1 MVTTLCFQ
9 GILALDAHPFNHPEP
24 RWSETSE
31 PFSSTPHGSQTGAGS
46 RRARP
51 RPVHDWRDGMRNIG
65 RFGSGSPF
73 APDAMIQPLDLRGV
87 RAALGRRA
95 SGGIPNVLDCRHHG
109 VATRRSAA
117 SAGDA
122 SIDRGKYRLLRIGS
136 GQLAG
141 PHLTRDS

>member
-65 RFGSGSPF
+65 RWFRLPIC
-73 APDAMIQPLDLRGV
+73 A
-87 RAALGRRA
+87 GRHDPTSISA
-95 SGGIPNVLDCRHHG
+95 EFE
-109 VATRRSAA
+109 RR
-117 SAGDA
+117 
-122 SIDRGKYRLLRIGS
+122 
-136 GQLAG
+136 LAG
-141 PHLTRDS
+141 EPVGEYRTSWIAAIMASPHAVRLQVPAMPV

>member
-73 APDAMIQPLDLRGV
+73 APDAMIQPRSP
-87 RAALGRRA
+87 RRFE
-95 SGGIPNVLDCRHHG
+95 
-109 VATRRSAA
+109 RR
-117 SAGDA
+117 
-122 SIDRGKYRLLRIGS
+122 
-136 GQLAG
+136 LAG
-141 PHLTRDS
+141 EPVVEYRTSWIAAIMASPLAVRLQVPAMPL